1 MTARLKKRPDFEFQH
16 PGFSAFSAKPNTLT
30 GHRHNE
36 LEISVS
42 ELGDSISLFGGRTMQ
57 VPSNRMLVLWGA
69 MPHQPLQVDTTTMS
83 YGIRVP
89 MHWVLQ
95 WRLPDALMRR
105 LLNLDVILDVE
116 RLSPCSDLDLVKH
129 WVGLMQTGRQGDREI
144 VLLEIH
150 ARLLRLAVDTGD
162 STTDDS
168 SDGARQRPRK
178 TTGPETRGPGM
189 SPAVGIGLLE
199 RILQAVE
206 GCYREPARIPQIA
219 RELRISREHLMRQFR
234 KATGVTL
241 LRYITDLRVS
251 SAQRL
256 MVTTDMKIL
265 DIAYESGFQSPGQF
279 YACFKRA
286 TGVSPARYRRS
297 IRR

>member
-1 MTARLKKRPDFEFQH
+1 MTARLKDHPDFEFQH

-42 ELGDSISLFGGRTMQ
+42 ELGDSTSLFGGRTTQ
-57 VPSNRMLVLWGA
+57 VPPNCLLVLWGA
-69 MPHQPLQVDTTTMS
+69 MPHQPLRVDASTMS

-129 WVGLMQTGRQGDREI
+129 WVRLMQTGRQQDREI

-150 ARLLRLAVDTGD
+150 ARLLRLAADMEDASPHGN
-162 STTDDS
+162 
-168 SDGARQRPRK
+168 RPPPGK
-178 TTGPETRGPGM
+178 ATVPGTKGPGR
-189 SPAVGIGLLE
+189 SPAGGIGLLE

-251 SAQRL
+251 CAQRL